1 MIKQKKMNKLT
12 KYKLILSISP
22 SLFFLVGMFL
32 QKNTFDFYMYL
43 IVSIVFPI
51 ISWFVIQYSLKQYG
65 KELEKNRN
73 KNTNKMAWINA
84 NRTCAVGSGM
94 ATPRTLKPI
103 TTGASTASATRK
115 PISSSLP
122 VPLYSKFS
130 S

>member
-1 MIKQKKMNKLT
+1 MMSKLT

-51 ISWFVIQYSLKQYG
+51 IYWFVIQYSLKQYG

-73 KNTNKMAWINA
+73 KNTKQ
-84 NRTCAVGSGM
+84 R
-94 ATPRTLKPI
+94 
-103 TTGASTASATRK
+103 
-115 PISSSLP
+115 
-122 VPLYSKFS
+122 
-130 S
+130 